1 MITKLPVRVLDGKL
15 TKIDEMEL
23 RIRNLEAVLIDLR
36 MDLSEM
42 RHEVQEEDLK
52 KIEKLNKYQKTIDQ
66 LWKQQSAV

>member
-1 MITKLPVRVLDGKL
+1 MITNLPVRVLDGKL